1 MGIILDLIYD
11 NLPVIFVFLM
21 GFSVL
26 VYVILDGYDLGVGML
41 LSFAENK
48 EQDLMVSS
56 IAPFW
61 DANETWLVLSVGIL
75 LVAFPVAHG
84 QILTALYIPTAIMIN
99 GLILR
104 GVSFDFRVKAK
115 DKHKKLW
122 DKTFMFGSLLTAVTQ
137 GYMLGIYILGFN
149 YTWQAQLFATMVGG
163 CLAAG
168 YVFIGACWLIIKTED
183 ELQKKAVQWAKKA
196 LWGVS
201 LGMILVSA
209 ATPLVSA
216 RIWEKWFTIPNFFF
230 LLPIPL
236 ITAWLIWQLHLW
248 LNKLPLPQDRYC
260 WLPFAGAVVLFL
272 LGFYGIAYSF
282 YPYIIPDKMDIWQA
296 ASSFDSLLVILIGVV
311 IVLPFI
317 AGYTL
322 FSYRI
327 FWGKAKLIRY

>member
-1 MGIILDLIYD
+1 MFDLIYN

-41 LSFAENK
+41 LSVAESE
-48 EQDLMVSS
+48 EQDVMVSS

-84 QILTALYIPTAIMIN
+84 QILTALYIPTVIMIN

-122 DKTFMFGSLLTAVTQ
+122 DRTFMFGSLLTSVTQ
-137 GYMLGIYILGFN
+137 GYMLGIYILGFDH
-149 YTWQAQLFATMVGG
+149 TWRAHIFAAMVGG

-168 YVFIGACWLIIKTED
+168 YVFIGACWLIIKTEG
-183 ELQKKAVQWAKKA
+183 ELQKKAVQWARRA
-196 LWGVS
+196 LWGVA
-201 LGMILVSA
+201 LGMVLVSA

-216 RIWEKWFTIPNFFF
+216 RIWSKWFAIPNFFF
-230 LLPIPL
+230 LMPIPL
-236 ITAWLIWQLHLW
+236 ITAWLIWKLHFW
-248 LNKLPLPQDRYC
+248 LNKLPLPQDHYC
-260 WLPFAGAVVLFL
+260 WLPFAGAVALFL

-296 ASSFDSLLVILIGVV
+296 ASSFDSLLVILIGVS

-322 FSYRI
+322 FSYRV